1 MLAPPP
7 DPAAAERPADE
18 GPTPMIPR
26 YSRPAMAAIFE
37 PENRFRIWLE
47 IEALACEA
55 QAELGVIPASVPEAV
70 RARGDFDVARIDE
83 IERETRHGRDRLPD
97 QPRRVCGRGGPG
109 SCTRA

>member
-55 QAELGVIPASVPEAV
+55 HLRGEGILVRKTANYGLAEALRITVGLEADCERVLAAIRGRQAAGAA
-70 RARGDFDVARIDE
+70 
-83 IERETRHGRDRLPD
+83 
-97 QPRRVCGRGGPG
+97 
-109 SCTRA
+109 